1 VTEDG
6 VTGTL
11 VPHGDAA
18 LLSSAVQ
25 SLLTDP
31 ARAREM
37 GERGRERVR
46 ADVAFERFQSRLTQV
61 LQDVATWKP

>member
-1 VTEDG
+1 

-37 GERGRERVR
+37 GERGRERVLTGFS
-46 ADVAFERFQSRLTQV
+46 FEQFQARLAQV
-61 LQDVATWKP
+61 LEEVATWKL